1 MEAKYDGVVK
11 VVEEMKNVRAKILKN
26 NKQQIED
33 KLVLKE
39 EKVYVLKDKSLRLEI
54 IWLYYDMLIA
64 RHGEQQKTV
73 ELVI

>member
-11 VVEEMKNVRAKILKN
+11 VVEEMKNVEAKILRN
-26 NKQQIED
+26 NKQYIED
-33 KLVLKE
+33 ELVLKE
-39 EKVYVLKDKSLRLEI
+39 EKVYVLKDESLRLEI

-64 RHGEQQKTV
+64 RHGEQQKIV